1 MTRTRGGHAPPRF
14 RRGPASRRAAAF
26 PTATPMEHYH
36 MNDSASNRI
45 LGRVLAVEEL
55 NTVSGAWTLASDGD
69 TSKSTDTGA
78 YQVDTTNALIDII
91 ISPADKH

>member
-1 MTRTRGGHAPPRF
+1 
-14 RRGPASRRAAAF
+14 
-26 PTATPMEHYH
+26 

-78 YQVDTTNALIDII
+78 HQVLSLIHI
-91 ISPADKH
+91 